1 MKDLKLLVRL
11 TEAFHQLPGIGQKSA
26 ERMAYSI
33 LGLSQEHIQ
42 SFAEILLQV
51 KDGIKSCPIC
61 GLYTEQPTCEICSSS
76 ERSHQ
81 VCIVVSYP
89 KDVFAFEKIE
99 QSNVIYHVL
108 HGVLSPQKGIGPD
121 QLNIDSLLARIKKEG
136 IKEIVL
142 ATNPT
147 LEGET
152 TSLYLTKILEKFS
165 ITLSR
170 LAYGL
175 PMGGHLDYA
184 DSVTLSK
191 ALSGRTKVKG
201 GS

>member
-1 MKDLKLLVRL
+1 
-11 TEAFHQLPGIGQKSA
+11 
-26 ERMAYSI
+26 
-33 LGLSQEHIQ
+33 
-42 SFAEILLQV
+42 
-51 KDGIKSCPIC
+51 
-61 GLYTEQPTCEICSSS
+61 
-76 ERSHQ
+76 
-81 VCIVVSYP
+81 VSYP

-99 QSNVIYHVL
+99 QSKVVYHVL

-121 QLNIDSLLARIKKEG
+121 QLNIESLLVRIKKET

-152 TSLYLTKILEKFS
+152 TSLYLSKILEKYPV
-165 ITLSR
+165 TLSR

-184 DSVTLSK
+184 DAVTLSK

>member
-11 TEAFHQLPGIGQKSA
+11 TEAFHQLPGIGLKSA
-26 ERMAYSI
+26 ERMAYSV
-33 LGLSQEHIQ
+33 LGLSKEQIQ
-42 SFAEILLQV
+42 SFSELLLLV
-51 KDGIKSCPIC
+51 KDGIKPCPIC
-61 GLYTEQPTCEICSSS
+61 GLYTEQSTCEICSSP

-99 QSNVIYHVL
+99 QSKVVYHVL

-121 QLNIDSLLARIKKEG
+121 QLNIDSLLERIKKEN

-152 TSLYLTKILEKFS
+152 TSLYLSKILEKS
-165 ITLSR
+165 PVTLSR

-184 DSVTLSK
+184 DAVTLSK